1 MHRIRHDGRAVG
13 QPATDKFDEGKANI
27 EDERHT
33 DATGAFVMTVMVM
46 VMILFHKQTCI
57 VSPCPIS
64 LIKGK
69 KG

>member
-1 MHRIRHDGRAVG
+1 
-13 QPATDKFDEGKANI
+13 
-27 EDERHT
+27 
-33 DATGAFVMTVMVM
+33 MTVMVM